1 MTAAE
6 LTRALALAVAAVGVL
21 LAVAAAGTLI
31 TGWRVRRR

>member
-6 LTRALALAVAAVGVL
+6 LTRALALALAAVGVL

-31 TGWRVRRR
+31 TARRVRRR